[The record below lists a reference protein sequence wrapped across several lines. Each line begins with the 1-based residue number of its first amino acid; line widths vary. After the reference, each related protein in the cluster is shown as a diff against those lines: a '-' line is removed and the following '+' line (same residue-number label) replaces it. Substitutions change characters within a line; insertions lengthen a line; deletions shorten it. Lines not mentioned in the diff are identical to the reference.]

1 MIKLGDIGRTGSIIH
16 IDETDDLAPVTVQVS
31 GASKG
36 VNRLYARRL
45 TACYRAM
52 ANVSTEWLEENQS
65 IVVLGAPIADRFK
78 DLEKQRDDLLAALE
92 AIASGE
98 ASNGEIAS
106 VRSCQRIADAAIA
119 KVRGPWCC
127 EKGQAAGIRV
137 CPECAEI
144 NDGYQSCLGVKGG
157 A

>member
-16 IDETDDLAPVTVQVS
+16 IDETEDLDRVTVQVS
-31 GASKG
+31 GATKG

-78 DLEKQRDDLLAALE
+78 DLEKQRDDLIEAFEEALRHFTRTPSSLADTTARQK
-92 AIASGE
+92 AH
-98 ASNGEIAS
+98 
-106 VRSCQRIADAAIA
+106 QAIA
-119 KVRGPWCC
+119 KARGACNHDSKGA
-127 EKGQAAGIRV
+127 EK
-137 CPECAEI
+137 
-144 NDGYQSCLGVKGG
+144 
-157 A
+157 